1 MKKLAVLKDSMDLGD
16 LHLFKQ
22 LADKARD
29 LAQDEN
35 KISLVKPKEIH
46 KITIIFNQNGKKLST
61 IT

>member
-1 MKKLAVLKDSMDLGD
+1 MN
-16 LHLFKQ
+16 F
-22 LADKARD
+22 KARD